1 MRVFL
6 PREAKVF
13 EAERRRMKRNARTL
27 VLRGEKWMA
36 AASFPQMRE
45 VCGHLYGEGC
55 CVKIEEEDGLLYVT
69 VYAVTCEL
77 AEKVASELEKRISLF
92 RRVEG
97 GRERGRERVC
107 ES

>member
-1 MRVFL
+1 MCIIL
-6 PREAKVF
+6 PREVKMF

-27 VLRGEKWMA
+27 VLRGERWMV
-36 AASFPQMRE
+36 AASLPHMRE

-55 CVKIEEEDGLLYVT
+55 CVKIEEDGLLYVT